1 MNANY
6 FFMVAIF
13 LLLILLDH
21 MLSFNINIF
30 IILLSAVLLS
40 LLIKSIGKRLK

>member
-30 IILLSAVLLS
+30 IILLSVVLLS
-40 LLIKSIGKRLK
+40 LLIKFIGKRLK